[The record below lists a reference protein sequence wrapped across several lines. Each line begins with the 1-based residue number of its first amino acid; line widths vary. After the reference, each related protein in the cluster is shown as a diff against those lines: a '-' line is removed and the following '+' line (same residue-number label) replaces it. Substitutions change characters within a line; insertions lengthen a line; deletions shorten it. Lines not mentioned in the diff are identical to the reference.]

1 MLAFMTQSVYNEVS
15 IRFTEKL
22 HLGVCVCVFSD
33 EVCFIFPGKKWRV
46 SATFIRKYLSNSQY

>member
-22 HLGVCVCVFSD
+22 HLGVCVCVFWWGMFHFPWQKMAGFSYIYKKI
-33 EVCFIFPGKKWRV
+33 FI
-46 SATFIRKYLSNSQY
+46 Q